1 MNNEE
6 QKEFNSNHQ
15 SFLNQLNNLAEQAAE
30 AQANIAGEGAK
41 HEFRIKFKDYLQEKM
56 ALKASETYSEILQ
69 EVQEFINQ
77 FAVGIADRT
86 LEVESST
93 AKQIESFNADIPSF
107 ASFSETLANQR
118 SKQSNLLKLE
128 GVEVNSESDKQALE
142 SLGIVVNSDN

>member
-15 SFLNQLNNLAEQAAE
+15 NFLNQLDNLAEKAAE
-30 AQANIAGEGAK
+30 AQAQIAGESAK
-41 HEFRIKFKDYLQEKM
+41 HEFRIKFKHYLEEKM
-56 ALKASETYSEILQ
+56 AIAAAKTYSEILQ

-128 GVEVNSESDKQALE
+128 GVEVKSESDKQALE